1 MKEKSYTN
9 KLTGAIKKLGLKKR
23 DVYLLIAIFNIQ
35 WYTVVVLILSYLE
48 RSVPESLT
56 VAWFAA
62 WGSELAIIAG
72 IKITC
77 KEDNNG

>member
-9 KLTGAIKKLGLKKR
+9 KQREAIKKLGLKKR

-56 VAWFAA
+56 IAWFAA

>member
-1 MKEKSYTN
+1 MKEKGFVS
-9 KLTGAIKKLGLKKR
+9 KLIGAIKALGIKKR
-23 DVYLLIAIFNIQ
+23 DVYLAIAIFNIQ
-35 WYTVVVLILSYLE
+35 WYTVVVLILTYLQCE
-48 RSVPESLT
+48 VPESLT

-62 WGSELAIIAG
+62 WGGELAIIAG

>member
-9 KLTGAIKKLGLKKR
+9 KLNEAIKKLGLKKR
-23 DVYLLIAIFNIQ
+23 DAYLLIAIFNIQ

-56 VAWFAA
+56 IAWFAA

>member
-9 KLTGAIKKLGLKKR
+9 KLTEAIKKLGLKKR

-35 WYTVVVLILSYLE
+35 WYTIVVLILSYLE

-62 WGSELAIIAG
+62 WGGELAIIAG

>member
-1 MKEKSYTN
+1 MKGKSYVS
-9 KLTGAIKKLGLKKR
+9 KLTDAIKALGLKKR
-23 DVYLLIAIFNIQ
+23 DVYLAIAIFNLQ

-56 VAWFAA
+56 IAWFAA

>member
-1 MKEKSYTN
+1 MKGKSCIN
-9 KLTGAIKKLGLKKR
+9 KLKSLTDTLGLKKR
-23 DVYLLIAIFNIQ
+23 DVYLAIAIFNIQ
-35 WYTVVVLILSYLE
+35 WYTVVVLVLSYLY
-48 RSVPESLT
+48 RDVPESLT

-62 WGSELAIIAG
+62 WGGELAIIAG

>member
-1 MKEKSYTN
+1 MKGKSCIS
-9 KLTGAIKKLGLKKR
+9 KLKSLTDTLGLKKQ
-23 DVYLLIAIFNIQ
+23 DVYLAIAIFNIQ
-35 WYTVVVLILSYLE
+35 WYTVVVLVLSYLY
-48 RSVPESLT
+48 RDVPESLT

-62 WGSELAIIAG
+62 WGGELAIIAG